1 MKFTKHEKIYNLLIS
16 SNFMSAV
23 NALEIKEKMIS
34 ILNQK
39 GPSLP
44 VHIAKE
50 TDLSILFASAFL
62 SELIADKRLK
72 VSSMK
77 VGNSPLYLIPGH
89 ESMLENFSDYLKG
102 KEKEAFNL
110 IKEKKFLKDS
120 EMEPAIRVAIREI
133 KDFAIQFK
141 MEGEIYWRYL
151 TENESDFISAR
162 FKESETP
169 KVFHKIQVVEKQ
181 PSVVEKA
188 KEEKK
193 KFLEMEL
200 PGKKEIK
207 NRKPKVKTISKKKTA
222 KQNEKFLEMVKE
234 FLLKSAIEIISIEG
248 FKKDELIL
256 RVKVGDEEQLLAAYN
271 KKKISENEIIK
282 AGKKAS
288 EQNLK
293 YSVLSLGEL
302 PKKISELIEAL
313 KNIKEIEK
321 IE

>member
-1 MKFTKHEKIYNLLIS
+1 MPT
-16 SNFMSAV
+16 V

-181 PSVVEKA
+181 PAVVEKA

-193 KFLEMEL
+193 KFLEDESKFVFVKAKVEDYDYARKLESEHNFILSFFDCIHIAICQRLGFFLVTRDKLLMKIA
-200 PGKKEIK
+200 KK
-207 NRKPKVKTISKKKTA
+207 V
-222 KQNEKFLEMVKE
+222 
-234 FLLKSAIEIISIEG
+234 
-248 FKKDELIL
+248 
-256 RVKVGDEEQLLAAYN
+256 Y
-271 KKKISENEIIK
+271 
-282 AGKKAS
+282 
-288 EQNLK
+288 
-293 YSVLSLGEL
+293 
-302 PKKISELIEAL
+302 
-313 KNIKEIEK
+313 
-321 IE
+321 